1 MGAAKPFGRSITM
14 EIGSRWGPQFGKWDD
29 QINKAHASKG
39 MRVIAASRCWV
50 LTFPT
55 GWTGASPVYSKLA
68 LSLRFDQL
76 GLQGHRIEDRKFRNS
91 SPCVK
96 ISGGL

>member
-14 EIGSRWGPQFGKWDD
+14 EIGSRWGPQFGKRDD

>member
-1 MGAAKPFGRSITM
+1 MGAAKPVGHSITM
-14 EIGSRWGPQFGKWDD
+14 KIGSRWGPQFGKQDD
-29 QINKAHASKG
+29 QTNKARASKG
-39 MRVIAASRCWV
+39 MRFIAAPRCRV

-55 GWTGASPVYSKLA
+55 GWTGASRVYSKLA

-76 GLQGHRIEDRKFRNS
+76 GLQGHRTEDRKFKNS
-91 SPCVK
+91 RPWVK